1 MASRRTGVLAL
12 TACAAIGLAAIG
24 VGGAI
29 AQQDDT
35 AAEPAGDPTELVDR
49 LGELE
54 ASLPETIL
62 PSTVTIDPEE
72 TGGEFDGDPAG
83 LRAALDTVE
92 GDLRQLFIDADESGG
107 EVADAV
113 SIIARGWLDI
123 WHGAER
129 LAEADAHDL
138 AFPLDTETDAGV
150 ATGADELRGSTEA
163 GLELI
168 LQGQARHLDGYTVL
182 RDEAPAEAAVQARF
196 DARAAAAEDFDTDL
210 RPELLVLLS
219 QRSTGV
225 LIAVDRFD
233 TDLPGVEPRAT
244 STSYVCIDR
253 DLLRDAGGVVTDEN
267 IAELVAATPERADCP
282 DLPEDGEG

>member
-1 MASRRTGVLAL
+1 VASRRTGVLAV
-12 TACAAIGLAAIG
+12 TACVAIGLAAIG
-24 VGGAI
+24 VGGAV
-29 AQQDDT
+29 AQQDDET
-35 AAEPAGDPTELVDR
+35 AAPAADPTALVER

-54 ASLPETIL
+54 PLLPDTIL
-62 PSTVTIDPEE
+62 PTTVTIDPEA
-72 TGGEFDGDPAG
+72 TGGEFGGDAAG
-83 LRAALDTVE
+83 LRATLDTVE
-92 GDLRQLFIDADESGG
+92 DDLRQLFIDADDSGG
-107 EVADAV
+107 EVADAI

-138 AFPLDTETDAGV
+138 AFPLDTETDQGV
-150 ATGADELRGSTEA
+150 ATGADELRGHTEA

-168 LQGQARHLDGYTVL
+168 LQGQARHLEGYTVL
-182 RDEAPAEAAVQARF
+182 RDEAPAEAAVQASF
-196 DARAAAAEDFDTDL
+196 DARAVAAEDFDTDL
-210 RPELLVLLS
+210 RPELLALLS

-253 DLLRDAGGVVTDEN
+253 DLLRESGGVVTDEN
-267 IAELVAATPERADCP
+267 IAELVAATPERTDCP
-282 DLPEDGEG
+282 DLPAEDE

>member
-1 MASRRTGVLAL
+1 V
-12 TACAAIGLAAIG
+12 TACAAIGLAAVG

-29 AQQDDT
+29 AQQDEES
-35 AAEPAGDPTELVDR
+35 AAPAEDPTELVER
-49 LGELE
+49 LGDLE
-54 ASLPETIL
+54 VALPETIL
-62 PSTVTIDPEE
+62 PTTVTIDPEQ
-72 TGGEFDGDPAG
+72 TGGEFDGDAAG
-83 LRAALDTVE
+83 LQATLDTVE
-92 GDLRQLFIDADESGG
+92 DDLRQLFIAADDSDG

-113 SIIARGWLDI
+113 SLIARGWLDI
-123 WHGAER
+123 WHGAAY

-138 AFPLDTETDAGV
+138 AFPLDTETEQGV
-150 ATGADELRGSTEA
+150 ATGADDLRGKVAA

-168 LQGQARHLDGYTVL
+168 LQGRDRHRDGYTVL
-182 RDEAPAEAAVQARF
+182 REQAPAEAAVQARF

-219 QRSTGV
+219 QRSTSV
-225 LIAVDRFD
+225 LVAVDRFD

-267 IAELVAATPERADCP
+267 IAELVAGTPERTDCP
-282 DLPEDGEG
+282 DLPGLDE